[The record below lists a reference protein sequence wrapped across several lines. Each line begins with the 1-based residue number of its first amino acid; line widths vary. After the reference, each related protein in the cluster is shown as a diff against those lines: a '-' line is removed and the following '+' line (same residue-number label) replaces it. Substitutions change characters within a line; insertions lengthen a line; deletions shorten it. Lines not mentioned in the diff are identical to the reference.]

1 MEQEIHD
8 GPTVDK
14 ESLKRQ
20 VRLHWADKVEVEA
33 GAAGDE
39 EETSAVELA
48 HPVEEAR
55 SADSIDKAELQT
67 VPRDGWDTYPVI
79 VADQGTMILPHGG
92 AVLVAHTD
100 TVLAQD
106 EPATI
111 KSGGVS
117 SAWASACALLVL
129 SVFLFDFKTSMGASL
144 VTFGGLFIWEAL
156 AAVSQKILPSLAAV
170 LLIMFGIA
178 GLDLTEQWNLAVY
191 LGMSS
196 VIIYVAL
203 LTVEEEQSYIT
214 EWTVN

>member
-14 ESLKRQ
+14 ESLKHL
-20 VRLHWADKVEVEA
+20 VRSQWTDKIETV
-33 GAAGDE
+33 DE
-39 EETSAVELA
+39 EKTGVVELA
-48 HPVEEAR
+48 HPSEDKE
-55 SADSIDKAELQT
+55 DSTGKAEPQIT
-67 VPRDGWDTYPVI
+67 PRDGWDNYPVL
-79 VADQGTMILPHGG
+79 VADQGAMILPHHG

-111 KSGGVS
+111 KSGAIS

-156 AAVSQKILPSLAAV
+156 AAVSQRILASLAAV

-178 GLDLTEQWNLAVY
+178 GLDLTDQWNLAIY

-196 VIIYVAL
+196 VMVYVAL
-203 LTVEEEQSYIT
+203 LTVEEEQNYIT